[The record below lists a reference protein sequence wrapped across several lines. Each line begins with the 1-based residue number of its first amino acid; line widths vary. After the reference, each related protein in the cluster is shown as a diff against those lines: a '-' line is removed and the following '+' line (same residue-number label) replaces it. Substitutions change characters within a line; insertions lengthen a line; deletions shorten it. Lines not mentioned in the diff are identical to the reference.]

1 MCDFFCLQSQLALYI
16 TSSIFQSSLESSFFS
31 YQAASGAV
39 QCQMIDMTYPGVVP
53 MHKVAIPIFLQEN
66 NIVLFLINAS
76 SGFVISKNYYWMQ
89 VNFDART
96 EYDMIQNY
104 KVLQEVFNKLK
115 IDKVLS
121 IISILNFLYA
131 IVAYLAL
138 NVTIC
143 LQILVFCFS
152 VYILN

>member
-1 MCDFFCLQSQLALYI
+1 
-16 TSSIFQSSLESSFFS
+16 
-31 YQAASGAV
+31 
-39 QCQMIDMTYPGVVP
+39 
-53 MHKVAIPIFLQEN
+53 
-66 NIVLFLINAS
+66 
-76 SGFVISKNYYWMQ
+76 
-89 VNFDART
+89 
-96 EYDMIQNY
+96 MIQNY

-143 LQILVFCFS
+143 LQILVFCFLC
-152 VYILN
+152 ILN